1 MKKKVKRFQ
10 GGGLSGIAD
19 TATSLISEVNKAAN
33 TINYGSP
40 TVTGSSNVGFNA
52 VTPAANNPA
61 TTTPTTSATTTPAT
75 TTPATTT
82 PAAPP
87 PSVQPRP
94 SADPAPVAPTYTSSG
109 GMSGRFGKAVA
120 GMKKGGTVKS
130 TASKRGD
137 GCAIRG
143 KTRGR
148 MV

>member
-19 TATSLISEVNKAAN
+19 TATSLIGKVNEAAN
-33 TINYGSP
+33 SINYGSP

-61 TTTPTTSATTTPAT
+61 TTTPTTPAT

-87 PSVQPRP
+87 PSVQPSP

-109 GMSGRFGKAVA
+109 GLSRRLGRAVA

>member
-19 TATSLISEVNKAAN
+19 TATSLIGKVNEAAN
-33 TINYGSP
+33 SINYGSP

-61 TTTPTTSATTTPAT
+61 TNTPTTPAT
-75 TTPATTT
+75 AT
-82 PAAPP
+82 PAATPP
-87 PSVQPRP
+87 TSQPRP

-109 GMSGRFGKAVA
+109 GMSGRFGKSVA

-137 GCAIRG
+137 GCAVRG